1 MIDPNNIVREYTDS
15 ELEELLIFTIC
26 VAGKTAKTIA
36 PRVHNLLNFDWGM
49 GCYGWEFRS
58 PFEKIELLGREELSY
73 ALKEVGIGCYNQKA
87 HTIFHTAISNF
98 NLRTCSIEDL
108 EKIKGIGP
116 KTAQAFVM
124 WSRPN
129 IQKAILDTHILKWL
143 RDQGVDRVPKSTPPR
158 GATYDR
164 LEQEFLKRVPEDM
177 TPAEFDLMI
186 WQKYSNLE
194 KL

>member
-1 MIDPNNIVREYTDS
+1 MIDPHNIVKSDYTDS
-15 ELEELLIFTIC
+15 ELQELLIFTIC

-36 PRVHNLLNFDWGM
+36 PRAHQLYRFIKHNDKPIYIGDVISFMKKVGLGPYN
-49 GCYGWEFRS
+49 
-58 PFEKIELLGREELSY
+58 KAQTIIE
-73 ALKEVGIGCYNQKA
+73 ALKL
-87 HTIFHTAISNF
+87 

-129 IQKAILDTHILKWL
+129 VKKAILDTHILKWL
-143 RDQGVDRVPKSTPPR
+143 NSQGVDRVPKFSPPR

-164 LEQEFLKRVPEDM
+164 LEQEFLKRVPKGM
-177 TPAEFDLMI
+177 TPAQFDLQI
-186 WQKYSNLE
+186 WKKYA
-194 KL
+194 K

>member
-1 MIDPNNIVREYTDS
+1 MIDPQNIVREYTDS
-15 ELEELLIFTIC
+15 ELEELLVFTIL

-36 PRVHNLLNFDWGM
+36 PRAHKLYEYISTCKRMYLKMDCLILAKFMKQIG
-49 GCYGWEFRS
+49 
-58 PFEKIELLGREELSY
+58 LGPYNKADTILR
-73 ALKEVGIGCYNQKA
+73 ALKLD
-87 HTIFHTAISNF
+87 
-98 NLRTCSIEDL
+98 LRTCSIEDL

-158 GATYDR
+158 GSTYDR
-164 LEQEFLKRVPEDM
+164 LEQEFLSRVPEGM
-177 TPAEFDLMI
+177 TPADFDLQI
-186 WQKYSNLE
+186 WRSYSE
-194 KL
+194 TSKR

>member
-36 PRVHNLLNFDWGM
+36 PRVH
-49 GCYGWEFRS
+49 
-58 PFEKIELLGREELSY
+58 KICGVYAKPSQGSIFNHLRLQDEHGLGLETILQN
-73 ALKEVGIGCYNQKA
+73 VGIGCYTQKSE
-87 HTIFHTAISNF
+87 TIRQVINSNL

-129 IQKAILDTHILKWL
+129 VQKAILDTHILKWL
-143 RDQGVDRVPKSTPPR
+143 KDQGVDRVPKSSPPR

-164 LEQEFLKRVPEDM
+164 LEQEFLQRVPEGM
-177 TPAEFDLMI
+177 TPAEFDLQI
-186 WQKYSNLE
+186 WRSYSE
-194 KL
+194 KISS